1 MRIAYTDEGGAAIVP
16 RHRTWTFHLDIDY
29 SKYGLNYLQS
39 TVCINHIIVIGIVRC
54 YSFVQ
59 TSLITLSS
67 KYLIMCIAYTDEG
80 GAVIAS

>member
-1 MRIAYTDEGGAAIVP
+1 M
-16 RHRTWTFHLDIDY
+16 HLDIGPGRFTLTLHFDIDY